1 MVACD
6 PTLRQP
12 SVPQRRF
19 GLTLQMAPSSG
30 ETQRQGS
37 KPEVPALRRSG
48 ALDGGG
54 AAPQDAALP
63 SMVLTPRLAWKA
75 TRIAAQASPSAPRTS
90 PWSQQ
95 EPLYSVFGFGGSPDG
110 AANSRSPAAAA
121 AGATA
126 GGMLPSLPSPRL
138 MPASKRHR
146 ASPPRAGAGPL
157 PSPRRA
163 AEDSLSWSS
172 RLPAPPSPLMALPP
186 VLGSAAVADV
196 QQAQRHGGKDAAR
209 LPLSPASASSAPLA
223 AASAAASAGSP
234 LPAPDPNAWRAILQ
248 PGILLSSP
256 AGLASGSGGR
266 RRRGRIPRRSS
277 QERDSGAKARGLARG
292 AAMCLPLSPRKG
304 SRTVEELRAMA
315 DAAAAAAASGAPRKD
330 AGAAVAAPAAVTQA
344 EAQAEPA
351 LSLHAEGGPA
361 GGGPAECATAAAAA
375 GANKSATVSAESAAA
390 TAPTQPAIPAA
401 EAAHPAANEEASSPA
416 LAVTAEAS
424 TATAA
429 GKAEAAPQPA
439 APAAAG
445 CATVPPEPVGTAVVT
460 SGEAPAPTAPAPAR
474 VEAPA
479 GAGAGAVAPSGEEA
493 AAPAPARD
501 ALPAAETAAA
511 PCADAP
517 AGAAAEAAAHAPA
530 QTENS
535 GMTAGDSASAAGTP
549 GAAGAAAAATAPPAA
564 AAPQQRA
571 ALQVVCVLRPRLASE
586 GGAPKAAWAAG
597 EWEVNVGAPGCDR
610 LSFR

>member
-12 SVPQRRF
+12 SVPQRSF

-30 ETQRQGS
+30 EAQRQGS
-37 KPEVPALRRSG
+37 KPEVPALRLSG

-54 AAPQDAALP
+54 AALQDAALP
-63 SMVLTPRLAWKA
+63 SVVLTPRLARKA
-75 TRIAAQASPSAPRTS
+75 TRIAQASPSAPRTS

-95 EPLYSVFGFGGSPDG
+95 EPLYSVFGFGGSPGG
-110 AANSRSPAAAA
+110 AANSRSPAAAG

-126 GGMLPSLPSPRL
+126 GGMLSSLPSPRI
-138 MPASKRHR
+138 MPAGKRHR

-172 RLPAPPSPLMALPP
+172 RLRAPPTPLMALPP

-223 AASAAASAGSP
+223 AACAAASAGSP

-256 AGLASGSGGR
+256 AGLTSGSGGR

-304 SRTVEELRAMA
+304 SRAVEELRAMA
-315 DAAAAAAASGAPRKD
+315 DAAAAAAAASSVPRKD
-330 AGAAVAAPAAVTQA
+330 AGATVTAPAAVTQA
-344 EAQAEPA
+344 EAQAKPS
-351 LSLHAEGGPA
+351 LSLHAGGPA
-361 GGGPAECATAAAAA
+361 ECGPAECATAAAAA
-375 GANKSATVSAESAAA
+375 GANKSATVPVESAAK
-390 TAPTQPAIPAA
+390 TAPTQPANPAA
-401 EAAHPAANEEASSPA
+401 EAAHPAADEEASGPA
-416 LAVTAEAS
+416 LAVTAEAP

-429 GKAEAAPQPA
+429 GKAEAVSQPA
-439 APAAAG
+439 APAVAG
-445 CATVPPEPVGTAVVT
+445 CAIVPPEPVGKAVYT

-479 GAGAGAVAPSGEEA
+479 GAVAPSGEEA
-493 AAPAPARD
+493 AAPAPTRD
-501 ALPAAETAAA
+501 ALLAAETATA
-511 PCADAP
+511 PCADGP
-517 AGAAAEAAAHAPA
+517 AAAEAAAHAPA
-530 QTENS
+530 QTKNS
-535 GMTAGDSASAAGTP
+535 GTTAGESASAAGTP
-549 GAAGAAAAATAPPAA
+549 GAAGVATAAATPAAA

-571 ALQVVCVLRPRLASE
+571 ALQAVCVLRPRLPSE
-586 GGAPKAAWAAG
+586 GGAPKAAWVAN
-597 EWEVNVGAPGCDR
+597 EREVNVGALGCDR